1 MILFVCKKL
10 LKDNYLK
17 FYNLYRCPP
26 ILDVLLRVLQ
36 ASLAA
41 SRSQLS
47 RHKAHHHLGERGL
60 SESDMEELRT
70 AVVATQES
78 IAAQILLEACCEL
91 PEDRVSQL
99 VKHVQYKSRIIKINT
114 TKNLKIY

>member
-1 MILFVCKKL
+1 M
-10 LKDNYLK
+10 
-17 FYNLYRCPP
+17 
-26 ILDVLLRVLQ
+26 RVLQ

-47 RHKAHHHLGERGL
+47 RHKAHHQGERGIAD
-60 SESDMEELRT
+60 SDMEELRS

-91 PEDRVSQL
+91 PEDRVS
-99 VKHVQYKSRIIKINT
+99 INALSVDVCAFLT
-114 TKNLKIY
+114 DL